1 VGLTPSLKYHDG
13 ILGALKF
20 VFDQRSGGISERLR
34 ESQIYLEHC
43 VLWILGLVFFVVVLA
58 RLSGIHRKVLPL
70 LAAGQGWLLIPLLFQ
85 SLSMH
90 GWVYAIHFMPSVVL
104 GWIGALITLLPG
116 HRNPIFAPAMLAFLS
131 LLIVVI
137 QLRWFL
143 VAYLG

>member
-1 VGLTPSLKYHDG
+1 MGLTPSLKYHDG